1 MDQIIELWQ
10 PIVVSAVFVF
20 IVSAV
25 IWMATPL
32 HKHDY
37 KNPGDKEGAILSML
51 KNEKMEPGVYCVPW
65 MQCDKGGDKKA
76 LMEKYNAGPWASLT
90 VMGSKPSMGMS
101 LTLWFLNTLL
111 ISAMVGYITFHTLPN
126 NPHYLK
132 VFQAAGTAAT
142 LAYCGYLL
150 PLAAWHAVPMKQLP
164 AKFFDGLLYACV
176 TAGTFGWLW
185 PKIDA
190 AVKPVS
196 MLF

>member
-1 MDQIIELWQ
+1 MDQIIQLWQ

-20 IVSAV
+20 IISAV

-37 KNPGDKEGAILSML
+37 KNPGEREGAILDML
-51 KNEKMEPGVYCVPW
+51 RKEKLEAGVYCVPW

-76 LMEKYNAGPWASLT
+76 AMEKYNAGPWASLT
-90 VMGSKPSMGMS
+90 VMGTKPSMGMS
-101 LTLWFLNTLL
+101 LTLWFVNTLL
-111 ISAMVGYITFHTLPN
+111 ISAMVGYITYHTLPN

-185 PKIDA
+185 PQTVA
-190 AVKPVS
+190 
-196 MLF
+196 